1 MKECVFTSAG
11 NVGIGTTTPGRKL
24 GVNGGATQD
33 GGIQLETT
41 ATASNFWSGIEFKT
55 PNATSFMYMSSGDAA
70 GTLKFVP
77 AGSVKASLNA
87 TSFICAGDVVA
98 YGSPSDITLK
108 KNIKPLENSLDKIKS
123 LQGVSFTW
131 KKPGLSN
138 IVDDMGFIAQDV
150 KEVVPKLVRE
160 NEDGKLSMRHQGV
173 IPILVEA
180 MKEQQKQIDRLEEQI
195 KKNVF

>member
-1 MKECVFTSAG
+1 
-11 NVGIGTTTPGRKL
+11 L
-24 GVNGGATQD
+24 H
-33 GGIQLETT
+33 
-41 ATASNFWSGIEFKT
+41 
-55 PNATSFMYMSSGDAA
+55 
-70 GTLKFVP
+70 
-77 AGSVKASLNA
+77 
-87 TSFICAGDVVA
+87 
-98 YGSPSDITLK
+98 
-108 KNIKPLENSLDKIKS
+108 

-138 IVDDMGFIAQDV
+138 IVDDIGFIAQDV

-195 KKNVF
+195 KKMSSKN